1 MNKMTL
7 AIAVVEAKRF
17 LRAAEAAK
25 KRHDE
30 ELFILS
36 TYTGS
41 RVEDNFAWRYTK
53 EAAACNGFVNVH
65 QRALSKLRQAG

>member
-17 LRAAEAAK
+17 LRAAEAA
-25 KRHDE
+25 RERDN
-30 ELFILS
+30 L
-36 TYTGS
+36 
-41 RVEDNFAWRYTK
+41 EDNFAWRYTK